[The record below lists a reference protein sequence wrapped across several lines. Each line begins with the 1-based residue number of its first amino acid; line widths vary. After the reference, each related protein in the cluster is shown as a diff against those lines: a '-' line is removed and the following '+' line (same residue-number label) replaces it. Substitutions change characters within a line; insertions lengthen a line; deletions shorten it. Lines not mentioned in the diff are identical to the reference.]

1 MVVAAAAG
9 DCTRLQAACSAV
21 DPAAVARENKPY
33 AYVMQMV
40 VVVVVVVSAVVVEE
54 EVAVAVAVVKAAAPD
69 ASQAST
75 SHGSCRRSG
84 WLHKSCETRRW

>member
-1 MVVAAAAG
+1 VVVAAAAAAS

-40 VVVVVVVSAVVVEE
+40 VVVVEEEE

>member
-1 MVVAAAAG
+1 MVVAAAAAAAS

-40 VVVVVVVSAVVVEE
+40 VVVEEEEEE